1 MTISIGSRAC
11 CRCWKDLTDAASME
25 VGVGPIC
32 RKLDNAILARKI
44 PSNVQA
50 AQVAAGRVVDAELPE
65 PVRPTFGQV
74 MADLMDFS
82 TVDWRKTVKRVEW
95 ILSWGMSPTMRKALI
110 EIVRSLGY
118 IGLAALLSGEA
129 ATGATT
135 VTFEN
140 GRLYLRG
147 PRNKAGRYEIK
158 KIPGWKFAEGA
169 NGVKA
174 SWSVPAAAYEK
185 FATIA
190 ITYWPNL
197 SGLDEAVEAAK
208 AAPVAATQVT
218 EAKPVKASPSVS
230 ITAPVNGWM
239 KVASPFNADFVIAI
253 KKLPYKSRKWNVV
266 EKVWEVEAKFLA
278 DVQTMVQTYFKV
290 SAVVSAA
297 A

>member
-1 MTISIGSRAC
+1 MMISIGSRAC

-44 PSNVQA
+44 PSNVAA
-50 AQVAAGRVVDAELPE
+50 AQAAAGRVVDADLPE
-65 PVRPTFGQV
+65 PVRPTYGQV

-82 TVDWRKTVKRVEW
+82 TVDWRKTVKRIEW
-95 ILSWGMSPTMRKALI
+95 ILSWGMTDTMRKALI

-129 ATGATT
+129 ATGATV

-147 PRNKAGRYEIK
+147 PRNKAGAYQIK
-158 KIPGWKFAEGA
+158 KLIPGWKFVPAVG
-169 NGVKA
+169 GSKA
-174 SWSVPAAAYEK
+174 AWTVPAAAAEK

-190 ITYWPNL
+190 ITYWVNI
-197 SGLDEAVEAAK
+197 SGIDEAVEAAK
-208 AAPVAATQVT
+208 AAPVAAVESAPAKAGPNVT
-218 EAKPVKASPSVS
+218 IS
-230 ITAPVNGWM
+230 APTNGWM
-239 KVASPFNADFVIAI
+239 KVASPFNAEFVIAI
-253 KKLPYKSRKWNVV
+253 KKLPHPSRKWNVV

-290 SAVVSAA
+290 AAVVSAA

>member
-1 MTISIGSRAC
+1 
-11 CRCWKDLTDAASME
+11 ME

-74 MADLMDFS
+74 MADLMDFT
-82 TVDWRKTVKRVEW
+82 TVDWRKTVKRIEW
-95 ILSWGMSPTMRKALI
+95 ILSWGMSGSMRKALI
-110 EIVRSLGY
+110 EIVRCLGY
-118 IGLAALLSGEA
+118 IGLGALLSGEA
-129 ATGATT
+129 ATGAT
-135 VTFEN
+135 VVSFEN

-158 KIPGWKFAEGA
+158 KIPGAKFHEGY
-169 NGVKA
+169 NGAKPA
-174 SWSVPAAAYEK
+174 WSVPAAAYEK

-190 ITYWPNL
+190 ITYWPNI
-197 SGLDEAVEAAK
+197 SGVDEAVEAAK
-208 AAPVAATQVT
+208 AAPVAAPAAV
-218 EAKPVKASPSVS
+218 AAPVKPAGPNVT

-239 KVASPFNADFVIAI
+239 KVASPFNAEFVIAI
-253 KKLPYKSRKWNVV
+253 KKLPYASRKWNVV

-278 DVQTMVQTYFKV
+278 DVQTLIQTHYKV
-290 SAVVSAA
+290 AAVVADAA
-297 A
+297 

>member
-1 MTISIGSRAC
+1 
-11 CRCWKDLTDAASME
+11 ME

-44 PSNVQA
+44 PSNLAA
-50 AQVAAGRVVDAELPE
+50 AQVAAGRVVDADLPE

-82 TVDWRKTVKRVEW
+82 TVDWRKTVKRIEW
-95 ILSWGMSPTMRKALI
+95 ILSWGLASSMRTALI
-110 EIVRSLGY
+110 DVVRSLGY

-129 ATGATT
+129 ATGATV

-147 PRNKAGRYEIK
+147 PRNKAGRFAIK
-158 KIPGWKFAEGA
+158 KIPGWKFTEGF
-169 NGVKA
+169 NGAKA

-190 ITYWPNL
+190 ITYWPNI
-197 SGLDEAVEAAK
+197 SGVDEAVELAK
-208 AAPVAATQVT
+208 AAPVPATTV
-218 EAKPVKASPSVS
+218 EAKPVKTGPNVT

-239 KVASPFNADFVIAI
+239 KVASPFNSDFVIAI
-253 KKLPYKSRKWNVV
+253 KKLPHSSRKWNVV

-278 DVQTMVQTYFKV
+278 DVQTMIQTYFKV
-290 SAVVSAA
+290 TAVVAA
-297 A
+297 AA